1 MIRARGVGVTHTYAQ
16 FELEL
21 GGYRGCAHLPGGGA
35 QNALCGIIHDGG
47 VPMRCLDCSDMS
59 PLWTISNNSAAVIF
73 TALGP
78 GVGVGLAESGVG
90 SGRGREA

>member
-78 GVGVGLAESGVG
+78 GVG
-90 SGRGREA
+90 